1 MKRFVQLALFVLC
14 VAFSASAVYNVFSD
28 NADVE
33 RTAALVACGEDT
45 AAGAPEGRRA
55 SDGCRARMTRLE
67 RTPFGQTFEFTTA
80 KRTVDVRCERAFV
93 LAGEYGCKLR

>member
-1 MKRFVQLALFVLC
+1 MKRFVQLALFALC
-14 VAFSASAVYNVFSD
+14 VAFSASAAYNVFSD
-28 NADVE
+28 NAAVE
-33 RTAALVACGEDT
+33 RTAALVACGEDA

-55 SDGCRARMTRLE
+55 SDGCRAQMTRLE

-93 LAGEYGCKLR
+93 LAGEYRCKLR

>member
-1 MKRFVQLALFVLC
+1 MKRFLQLAIFVLC
-14 VAFSASAVYNVFSD
+14 VAFSASVAYNVFSD

-33 RTAALVACGEDT
+33 RMAALVACGEE
-45 AAGAPEGRRA
+45 AGAPEGRRA

-80 KRTVDVRCERAFV
+80 KRTVDVRCERALV
-93 LAGEYGCKLR
+93 LVGEHRCKLR